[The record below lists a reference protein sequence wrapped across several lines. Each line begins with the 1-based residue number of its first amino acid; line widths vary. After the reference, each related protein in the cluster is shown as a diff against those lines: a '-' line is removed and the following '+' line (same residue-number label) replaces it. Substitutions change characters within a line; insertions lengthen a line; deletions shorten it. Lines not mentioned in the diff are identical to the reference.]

1 MTIHIPDGLKWV
13 FEMAGGGQWPEGDED
28 AVREVAK
35 GHEAYAKALEE
46 DLQKFNDAMSLAKD
60 SVEGKIHDALADL
73 EQKVADQ
80 LKQVADA
87 HHNQAKALKDAANTI
102 EYTKGMMI
110 AALVTLAAE
119 IATAIAM
126 MPFTCGASA
135 AAEAAAI
142 AAAKVLFNTL
152 SREMILKLMRAA
164 TIAAVVGIEDVALKT
179 VSSVV
184 TQKVQV
190 DKGTRDKID
199 GDLVRDAA
207 KTSGIGAAAGLLGAP
222 LGAVAGGAVEKG
234 LQAAGGAAAK
244 AAGVEV
250 GETTAGKLGEF
261 ASKQLGGAA
270 DAVTGSAV
278 TGGITS
284 AATGQKFDPATLAGA
299 AAGKA
304 AGSVVGKGVEKGSAA
319 ATKSIP
325 ESSGLKSAI
334 EPATDL
340 GKSMAS
346 EVAKTA
352 AEQGAIAGINHTPF
366 DTDKLAGAPVKGGLE
381 SAKGGFGKAEKLQA
395 EASKEKPVAGP
406 QPQGTVPPGTQ
417 GPQPEG
423 ALPHTARTPTE
434 NLQGPK
440 EKPVAG
446 PQPQGTVPPGT
457 QGPQPE
463 GALPHTTR
471 TPTENLQSSVPHAD
485 SSSAGSA
492 HAQPPAPHSG
502 SGGAQ
507 QAGQQASPPGQGIS
521 NTPAGHMGADLR
533 GFGSGAP
540 AAGTPLAAT
549 SPQGE
554 SPSVEPASGAVS
566 PQAGS
571 VGAPPQRA
579 ASAPP
584 ILERQFDQNVRPV
597 QTAEPVVGDLTPGER
612 DERDH
617 VLAMYEAQSAAADD
631 DVWEAGRDMGSDA
644 MDRSASAR

>member
-423 ALPHTARTPTE
+423 ALPHT
-434 NLQGPK
+434 
-440 EKPVAG
+440 
-446 PQPQGTVPPGT
+446 
-457 QGPQPE
+457 
-463 GALPHTTR
+463 TR